1 MVRHIVMWTL
11 NPEQKANADKITSDL
26 SKKFKALVG
35 VIDGLKEVE
44 FGRNYNDSKL
54 DLVLN
59 CVFQSREAEKAYQT
73 HPAHVAI
80 KNVVHSLVCAR
91 ECVDYD
97 FQPCL

>member
-11 NPEQKANADKITSDL
+11 NPDQKPNADKIAAEL
-26 SKKFKALVG
+26 SQKFKALVG

-44 FGRNYNDSKL
+44 FGKNYNGGRL

-59 CVFQSREAEKAYQT
+59 CVFDSRRAQDAYQT

-91 ECVDYD
+91 ECIDYE
-97 FQPCL
+97 F

>member
-11 NPEQKANADKITSDL
+11 NPEQKQNADSIAADL

-35 VIDGLKEVE
+35 VVDGLKEVE
-44 FGRNYNDSKL
+44 FGQNYNGGKL

-59 CVFQSREAEKAYQT
+59 CVFDSRSAEKAYQT

-80 KNVVHSLVCAR
+80 KNIVHTLVCAR
-91 ECVDYD
+91 EAVDYE
-97 FQPCL
+97 F